1 MLFFGKAQFV
11 ISLKYIS
18 TSRKELIMLY
28 MYLNIANITLIEI
41 PFSREEAYQDKRLLL
56 ENWNLAD
63 SLRGINALIVY

>member
-41 PFSREEAYQDKRLLL
+41 PFSREEAYQDKRPPL
-56 ENWNLAD
+56 EDLE
-63 SLRGINALIVY
+63 SCCLPQGH